1 MEKGKP
7 LLHWAG
13 FLLVMVATSL
23 MSLQAQ
29 GEKEPV
35 QAPEAARPDRISI
48 DTMAAQGKLELPP
61 STFSHDKHT
70 DALAKEKKGC
80 EVCHLTEDGKLSLA
94 YMRTKATDPAAI
106 KDIYHANCIGCH
118 QKDVAAGK
126 ESGPLDGFCRDCH
139 NAKPPQAL
147 RLDASSGQ
155 GAALPARGIKGHPRL
170 QRRQG

>member
-35 QAPEAARPDRISI
+35 QAPGAARPDLIMI
-48 DTMAAQGKLELPP
+48 DTLAAQGKLELPP

-94 YMRTKATDPAAI
+94 YMRTKATDPAAL

-139 NAKPPQAL
+139 NAKPAPG
-147 RLDASSGQ
+147 R
-155 GAALPARGIKGHPRL
+155 AA
-170 QRRQG
+170 